1 MGIEMGNTSPQ
12 PLESMEEPIS
22 SPAPPHIFKAGKLPA
37 NDLVFSSSPGF
48 ATPAHPIKPRDARP
62 VPPPAFAPQL
72 KPTSIQTVLPI
83 ILPPQTLR
91 PVAFRTLTKKHNL
104 TITSSGLTTLAAFIG
119 RFCGEGWRQEGLAE
133 RVLDEIA
140 KLWKRENGGTIL
152 DDGSDKKL
160 KTILKAIESCMSG
173 GKVDTAKLTRA
184 NSTLAR
190 SESFGARPD
199 VSREDSQNSLGL
211 SGLDVA
217 DVRDISEDG
226 PLDARTH
233 LKVISAFQQ
242 PQLTYSVAKKTLE
255 VRSKSQS
262 LLPPVQHKIAAFKS
276 RYHLVHQRLMRNES
290 FQTTTFSNTT
300 GKSSLSRSASS
311 MASPSGAYKITPIS
325 NLLGRSGSPHLL
337 LGMLVHSAAG
347 DLSLT
352 DLTGSTVLEL
362 SVARPVPDA
371 DAWFC
376 PGMIVLV
383 EGTYEDDGSN
393 NSNLGSAGGVG
404 GQIKGRFIVD
414 TMAGPPAERRE
425 VTLGISHNHKADAL
439 HTVAGAGYGWFDF
452 LGTGS
457 EKAIGQQM
465 RRLQRT
471 VLGHR
476 SNDDSP
482 EDTKRSKVIMLGEC
496 HLDHPRTLDAIKAIL
511 NTYTSTNE
519 SSHYPLTIVMLGN
532 FVSSAA
538 MAGSLKGGDSI
549 QYKEAFD
556 GLASTLSEFPSLLA
570 TTTLVFVPGD
580 NDPWASSFSA
590 GAATLL
596 PRQGIPEL
604 FTSRIRRAINNANS
618 DAAHKKDVDTP
629 GEVVFTSN
637 PARLSVFGPVEE
649 IVLFRDDIT
658 GRIRRNAV
666 LFPKPEED
674 EDGMDAENDITAIQ
688 PDDDANMP
696 DPDVEAAASHIPS
709 AANVTSD
716 TNSHLDKA
724 TLVGRRLT
732 KLLLDQSHLAPFP
745 TSIRPTLWD
754 YSHSLGLYPLP
765 TALVVCDAEAPAFVV
780 TYEGCVVLNPG
791 RIIGTDKGGNAGQ
804 RRRGAG
810 TARWI
815 EYDLLRK
822 RGEIKEVRF

>member
-1 MGIEMGNTSPQ
+1 MGSTSPR
-12 PLESMEEPIS
+12 PLDSMEEPIS
-22 SPAPPHIFKAGKLPA
+22 SPAPPHILKAGHIPA

-62 VPPPAFAPQL
+62 IPAPAFAPQL
-72 KPTSIQTVLPI
+72 KAASVQTVLPI

-104 TITSSGLTTLAAFIG
+104 TITSSGLAALAAFVG

-152 DDGSDKKL
+152 DDGQDKRL
-160 KTILKAIESCMSG
+160 KSILKALESCMSG
-173 GKVDTAKLTRA
+173 GKIDTARLTRS
-184 NSTLAR
+184 NSTLSR
-190 SESFGARPD
+190 SETFSGRPD

-211 SGLDVA
+211 SGLDVV
-217 DVRDISEDG
+217 DDGVTSNDG
-226 PLDARTH
+226 PLDARAN
-233 LKVISAFQQ
+233 LRVVSAFTQ

-255 VRSKSQS
+255 VRSKTQS
-262 LLPPVQHKIAAFKS
+262 LMPPIQHKIAAFRN

-290 FQTTTFSNTT
+290 FQTTTFSSTT
-300 GKSSLSRSASS
+300 GKSALARSASNT
-311 MASPSGAYKITPIS
+311 ASPSGAYKITPIS
-325 NLLGRSGSPHLL
+325 NLLGRGGTSHLL

-347 DLSLT
+347 DLSVT
-352 DLTGSTVLEL
+352 DLTGSTVLDITT
-362 SVARPVPDA
+362 ARPVPDA

-404 GQIKGRFIVD
+404 GQIKGHFIVD
-414 TMAGPPAERRE
+414 TMAGPPAERRD
-425 VTLGISHNHKADAL
+425 VTLGTGHNHKADAL

-465 RRLQRT
+465 RRLQRR
-471 VLGHR
+471 VLGHKT
-476 SNDDSP
+476 NDDSS
-482 EDTKRSKVIMLGEC
+482 EDVKRSKIIILGEC
-496 HLDHPRTLDAIKAIL
+496 HLDNPRTLDAIKAIL
-511 NTYTSTNE
+511 STYTSTGD
-519 SSHYPLTIVMLGN
+519 SLPCPLTIVLLGN
-532 FVSSAA
+532 FVSAAA

-556 GLASTLSEFPSLLA
+556 GLAGMLSEFPKLLSI
-570 TTTLVFVPGD
+570 TTLVFVPGD

-604 FTSRIRRAINNANS
+604 FTSRIRRAVNNANA
-618 DAAHKKDVDTP
+618 DAPHKKDNDVP

-637 PARLSVFGPVEE
+637 PARLSVFGPVDE

-666 LFPKPEED
+666 LFPKAEDD
-674 EDGMDAENDITAIQ
+674 EDAAMDAENDITAIQ
-688 PDDDANMP
+688 MIEDDANMP
-696 DPDVEAAASHIPS
+696 DLEVEAAASHIPS
-709 AANVTSD
+709 AVGIPGKTVAQ
-716 TNSHLDKA
+716 LDKA
-724 TLVGRRLT
+724 TTIGRRLT

-745 TSIRPTLWD
+745 ASIRPTLWD
-754 YSHSLGLYPLP
+754 FSHSLGLYPLP
-765 TALVVCDAEAPAFVV
+765 TALVICDVEAPAFTV
-780 TYEGCVVLNPG
+780 TYEGCVVMNPG
-791 RIIGTDKGGNAGQ
+791 AVIDTDKGGNAGQ

-810 TARWI
+810 VAKWV

-822 RGEIKEVRF
+822 RGEIKETRF